1 MGLGNVCG
9 KFDVLG
15 VERFLADLRT
25 YGKGD
30 NHPQQAVIARMIEL
44 SEDFL
49 SSQSPDIYT
58 ELEKDH
64 IRSFAPRLVLRRED
78 AYGETRRGESA
89 SGSRGSRS
97 FSTKLRIPA
106 AEHLLEFVVQDFG
119 PRL

>member
-9 KFDVLG
+9 EFDVLG

-49 SSQSPDIYT
+49 SEDFLSSQSPDIYT
-58 ELEKDH
+58 ELEKAVKTTYDLLLLDWCRFRTH
-64 IRSFAPRLVLRRED
+64 S
-78 AYGETRRGESA
+78 
-89 SGSRGSRS
+89 SG
-97 FSTKLRIPA
+97 K
-106 AEHLLEFVVQDFG
+106 
-119 PRL
+119 

>member
-9 KFDVLG
+9 EFDVLG

-58 ELEKDH
+58 ELEKAVKPKTDLLQ
-64 IRSFAPRLVLRRED
+64 RPADAAPRC
-78 AYGETRRGESA
+78 
-89 SGSRGSRS
+89 
-97 FSTKLRIPA
+97 
-106 AEHLLEFVVQDFG
+106 
-119 PRL
+119 

>member
-9 KFDVLG
+9 EFDVLG

-25 YGKGD
+25 YGK
-30 NHPQQAVIARMIEL
+30 
-44 SEDFL
+44 
-49 SSQSPDIYT
+49 
-58 ELEKDH
+58 
-64 IRSFAPRLVLRRED
+64 FAPRLVLRRED